1 MSVDRSF
8 FDTNV
13 LVYIFD
19 QDSPAQ
25 QARAREIFEEHAR
38 TGLLTLSPQVLQ
50 EFYVT
55 VTRKLARP
63 LSPEAALAAVT
74 HLNTFPLVPVD
85 GGTILRAVQLHQS
98 ATLSFWDAMIVQVAM
113 EGNCKRVFSE
123 DMQNGRRFGEMV
135 IVNPFAN
142 GSGS

>member
-113 EGNCKRVFSE
+113 EGNCKKVFSE

>member
-1 MSVDRSF
+1 MSLDRSF

-19 QDSPAQ
+19 QDSPTQ

-113 EGNCKRVFSE
+113 EGNCKKVFSE

>member
-19 QDSPAQ
+19 EDSPAQ

-63 LSPEAALAAVT
+63 LSREAALAAVT
-74 HLNTFPLVPVD
+74 HFNTFPLVPVD
-85 GGTILRAVQLHQS
+85 GATILRAVQLHQS
-98 ATLSFWDAMIVQVAM
+98 ASLSFWDAMIVQVAM

-135 IVNPFAN
+135 IVNPFA
-142 GSGS
+142 SGPGA